1 MSMSDPIA
9 DFLTRIRN
17 GLRINRREVDVPR
30 SRLKAGIAEVLKRE
44 GFIADYLDIEAG
56 PKSLLR
62 VQLKYTHDGVSTI
75 REIKR
80 VSKPGRRVY
89 RQDREA
95 SAPPPCG
102 SAGPDLPEGMQRQD
116 AEIGI
121 SACRGGPGSVGAV
134 HIYQRLEG

>member
-56 PKSLLR
+56 PRSLLR
-62 VQLKYTHDGVSTI
+62 IRLKYGPEGDSTI
-75 REIKR
+75 RSLQR

-89 RQDREA
+89 RAAQELRSPRGGQGIFVLSTDRGVVSDREA
-95 SAPPPCG
+95 RQLN
-102 SAGPDLPEGMQRQD
+102 AGGEVLCE
-116 AEIGI
+116 
-121 SACRGGPGSVGAV
+121 VF
-134 HIYQRLEG
+134 